1 LDFDE
6 LKIWFENGPKWLQD
20 CARRLIEKGSLEKKD
35 YLDLLAISKKEA
47 IDQSVDFSGILKG
60 SLALKESIKS
70 IRLESV
76 ANICGI
82 NALCSDKPLE
92 FGKTPICIIYGRNG
106 SGKSGYVRLL
116 KHACGVKN
124 PGELLSNV
132 FINNDKPLS
141 AEITYTEEDQKKLIN
156 WSGEPIE
163 ELSGIEVYDTKCGL
177 IYVNQENEVAYEPWI
192 LRLFSKLT
200 EACTYLASLIK
211 TEIER
216 NISSKPD
223 FPDEYE
229 STNSYIWYKNI
240 SERTTENEVEE
251 KTSWTSADKEELNEI
266 NNRLVEINP
275 SRKAADLRR
284 QISLIK
290 EIVDDLK
297 NLAKSFNNS
306 KCNEYINA
314 KKTAKIK
321 RKLAKEH
328 ANKVFSKAPLE
339 GIGTDEWRFLWEAA
353 RNYSSNHAYKT
364 KVFPYTATNARCV
377 LCQRKLDKKSRERF
391 ISFEEYVKGE
401 LQQIALHA
409 ERKFKELDDLLP
421 DIPKTEIIN
430 TKMDA
435 AGISNQDA
443 RLMIAKYI

>member
-1 LDFDE
+1 MDFDK
-6 LKIWFENGPKWLQD
+6 LQVWFENKPKWLQD
-20 CARRLIEKGSLEKKD
+20 CARRLIEKDLLEKED
-35 YLDLLAISKKEA
+35 YLDLLVLSKKEA
-47 IDQSVDFSGILKG
+47 IGQSVDFSGIPKG
-60 SLALKESIKS
+60 SLSCQESLKS

-132 FINNDKPLS
+132 FINNDILLS
-141 AEITYTEEDQKKLIN
+141 AEITYTEEDRKKLTN

-163 ELSGIEVYDTKCGL
+163 ELIGIEVYDTKCGL

-200 EACTYLASLIK
+200 EACTHLASLIK

-290 EIVDDLK
+290 ELVDDLK

-306 KCNEYINA
+306 KCHEYINA
-314 KKTAKIK
+314 KRAAEK
-321 RKLAKEH
+321 RG
-328 ANKVFSKAPLE
+328 N
-339 GIGTDEWRFLWEAA
+339 
-353 RNYSSNHAYKT
+353 
-364 KVFPYTATNARCV
+364 
-377 LCQRKLDKKSRERF
+377 
-391 ISFEEYVKGE
+391 
-401 LQQIALHA
+401 
-409 ERKFKELDDLLP
+409 
-421 DIPKTEIIN
+421 
-430 TKMDA
+430 
-435 AGISNQDA
+435 
-443 RLMIAKYI
+443 